1 MKKSLVLLPLLAAS
15 MAYAQQKRVITGTVQ
30 DVTTAKGLVGASVK
44 IDAQSVSSATSEA
57 GIIESVSVGS
67 ITTKEGHFSL
77 EIPAETQSVTISF
90 PGYEA
95 EILQLYPGQ
104 VQYTVKLQ
112 PVSTSN
118 KESSIQEVVLTGYQK
133 IEKRKL
139 TSAVNTVKM
148 NDIQQAG
155 VASVDKLL
163 EGQVA
168 GVVVT
173 PETGAPGSPAKIR
186 IRGTASLSGPQD
198 PLWVIDG
205 LPLEGNDVPDFS
217 DKDNLDQL
225 QNFSIAGLNP
235 NDIEDITILKDAAA
249 TAIYGARAANGVISI
264 TTKKGMKGAM
274 KVNFSADTFVNLR
287 PDFSKLNLLNAS
299 EKVDLELMLAGRSEL
314 TFRDDK
320 GEVMR
325 ILNATNQLNA
335 FRAGG
340 WEALNQEAQAQISAL
355 RSNNTDWGKLLYRTA
370 INHQYGASVSGGT
383 NNSDYYLSLGYFN
396 EQGTTIG
403 TGFERFNLTLKN
415 NYKVNDRLNV
425 GISVFGT
432 ESERKS
438 FVTDA
443 DASINPVNYSRNVN
457 PYLTPFNADGSY
469 RYDRD
474 IDGFDDR
481 YIPFN
486 FLEERENTHYS
497 LKNKSLKAILDI
509 DYKLARG
516 LKLASQFGIQYDVND
531 TEKYA
536 AQNTYF
542 TRKLKEATRYYQN
555 GGYKYFLPEG
565 AIKQNWDNDFFQ
577 YNWKL
582 QALYSSK
589 IGSRH
594 EIDLMAGSE
603 LRKTMDNTTVTKA
616 FGYNPVTKRATPIV
630 FPSSNYAS
638 DKRFEAYREIAPIEN
653 AYASFYATA
662 SYTFDR
668 KYTFFGSA
676 RYDGTN
682 LFGVDKKYRY
692 LPIWAASAS
701 WLASREEFMQNVDFI
716 SNLRFRGSYGLQGN
730 IDRNTSPYF
739 IGEYSDTSILP
750 GTKEDIINVI
760 SPPNGKL
767 RWEKTT
773 NTNVGVD
780 LGLFN
785 NRINLTADV
794 YHRKGTDMISMKET
808 PLETGFEY
816 TLVNWGS
823 LTNKGFEL
831 ALSTRNIN
839 NDIFKWSTTINFAH
853 NKSTV
858 LDEQVRD
865 NSTLPSRV
873 GLPVNAVFALKTAG
887 IDSNGNSLFWKGND
901 KVSASEFFQLFDEWG
916 DFYPGQLVGTKFS
929 NAEIRGLFTYIGDR
943 DPKYTGGIINNFKY
957 KNFDLAVSAAFN
969 LKQTVMRSPSFRGM
983 ELDRG
988 RNYTQDI
995 WQAGS
1000 TLPGITG
1007 GDIDANPDGW
1017 MANKWFADNRA
1028 NTYAL
1033 LDIWAKEISYLRI
1046 SSIRLG
1052 YTLPK
1057 NFTDQ
1062 VGVSSLRLNVE
1073 ARNLFVFSNGY
1084 DGYFDP
1090 ETYGNIYAQ
1099 PIQKSV
1105 TVGLNLSF

>member
-1 MKKSLVLLPLLAAS
+1 M
-15 MAYAQQKRVITGTVQ
+15 
-30 DVTTAKGLVGASVK
+30 
-44 IDAQSVSSATSEA
+44 
-57 GIIESVSVGS
+57 
-67 ITTKEGHFSL
+67 
-77 EIPAETQSVTISF
+77 
-90 PGYEA
+90 
-95 EILQLYPGQ
+95 
-104 VQYTVKLQ
+104 
-112 PVSTSN
+112 
-118 KESSIQEVVLTGYQK
+118 
-133 IEKRKL
+133 
-139 TSAVNTVKM
+139 
-148 NDIQQAG
+148 
-155 VASVDKLL
+155 
-163 EGQVA
+163 
-168 GVVVT
+168 
-173 PETGAPGSPAKIR
+173 
-186 IRGTASLSGPQD
+186 
-198 PLWVIDG
+198 
-205 LPLEGNDVPDFS
+205 
-217 DKDNLDQL
+217 
-225 QNFSIAGLNP
+225 
-235 NDIEDITILKDAAA
+235 
-249 TAIYGARAANGVISI
+249 
-264 TTKKGMKGAM
+264 
-274 KVNFSADTFVNLR
+274 
-287 PDFSKLNLLNAS
+287 
-299 EKVDLELMLAGRSEL
+299 
-314 TFRDDK
+314 
-320 GEVMR
+320 
-325 ILNATNQLNA
+325 
-335 FRAGG
+335 
-340 WEALNQEAQAQISAL
+340 
-355 RSNNTDWGKLLYRTA
+355 
-370 INHQYGASVSGGT
+370 
-383 NNSDYYLSLGYFN
+383 
-396 EQGTTIG
+396 
-403 TGFERFNLTLKN
+403 
-415 NYKVNDRLNV
+415 
-425 GISVFGT
+425 
-432 ESERKS
+432 
-438 FVTDA
+438 
-443 DASINPVNYSRNVN
+443 
-457 PYLTPFNADGSY
+457 
-469 RYDRD
+469 
-474 IDGFDDR
+474 
-481 YIPFN
+481 
-486 FLEERENTHYS
+486 
-497 LKNKSLKAILDI
+497 
-509 DYKLARG
+509 
-516 LKLASQFGIQYDVND
+516 ND

-839 NDIFKWSTTINFAH
+839 NDNFKWSTTINFAH

-887 IDSNGNSLFWKGND
+887 IDSNGNPLFWKGND

-929 NAEIRGLFTYIGDR
+929 NSEIRGLFTYIGDR

>member
-1 MKKSLVLLPLLAAS
+1 M
-15 MAYAQQKRVITGTVQ
+15 
-30 DVTTAKGLVGASVK
+30 
-44 IDAQSVSSATSEA
+44 
-57 GIIESVSVGS
+57 
-67 ITTKEGHFSL
+67 
-77 EIPAETQSVTISF
+77 
-90 PGYEA
+90 
-95 EILQLYPGQ
+95 
-104 VQYTVKLQ
+104 
-112 PVSTSN
+112 
-118 KESSIQEVVLTGYQK
+118 
-133 IEKRKL
+133 
-139 TSAVNTVKM
+139 
-148 NDIQQAG
+148 
-155 VASVDKLL
+155 
-163 EGQVA
+163 
-168 GVVVT
+168 
-173 PETGAPGSPAKIR
+173 
-186 IRGTASLSGPQD
+186 
-198 PLWVIDG
+198 
-205 LPLEGNDVPDFS
+205 
-217 DKDNLDQL
+217 
-225 QNFSIAGLNP
+225 
-235 NDIEDITILKDAAA
+235 
-249 TAIYGARAANGVISI
+249 
-264 TTKKGMKGAM
+264 
-274 KVNFSADTFVNLR
+274 
-287 PDFSKLNLLNAS
+287 
-299 EKVDLELMLAGRSEL
+299 
-314 TFRDDK
+314 
-320 GEVMR
+320 
-325 ILNATNQLNA
+325 
-335 FRAGG
+335 
-340 WEALNQEAQAQISAL
+340 
-355 RSNNTDWGKLLYRTA
+355 
-370 INHQYGASVSGGT
+370 
-383 NNSDYYLSLGYFN
+383 
-396 EQGTTIG
+396 
-403 TGFERFNLTLKN
+403 
-415 NYKVNDRLNV
+415 
-425 GISVFGT
+425 
-432 ESERKS
+432 
-438 FVTDA
+438 
-443 DASINPVNYSRNVN
+443 
-457 PYLTPFNADGSY
+457 
-469 RYDRD
+469 
-474 IDGFDDR
+474 
-481 YIPFN
+481 
-486 FLEERENTHYS
+486 
-497 LKNKSLKAILDI
+497 
-509 DYKLARG
+509 
-516 LKLASQFGIQYDVND
+516 
-531 TEKYA
+531 
-536 AQNTYF
+536 
-542 TRKLKEATRYYQN
+542 
-555 GGYKYFLPEG
+555 
-565 AIKQNWDNDFFQ
+565 
-577 YNWKL
+577 
-582 QALYSSK
+582 
-589 IGSRH
+589 
-594 EIDLMAGSE
+594 
-603 LRKTMDNTTVTKA
+603 
-616 FGYNPVTKRATPIV
+616 TKRATPIV

-750 GTKEDIINVI
+750 GTREDIINVI

-839 NDIFKWSTTINFAH
+839 NDNFKWSTTINFAH

-887 IDSNGNSLFWKGND
+887 IDSNGNPLFWKGND

-916 DFYPGQLVGTKFS
+916 DCYPGQLVGTKFS
-929 NAEIRGLFTYIGDR
+929 NSEIRGLFTYIGDR

-1000 TLPGITG
+1000 TLAGITG

>member
-1 MKKSLVLLPLLAAS
+1 
-15 MAYAQQKRVITGTVQ
+15 
-30 DVTTAKGLVGASVK
+30 
-44 IDAQSVSSATSEA
+44 
-57 GIIESVSVGS
+57 
-67 ITTKEGHFSL
+67 
-77 EIPAETQSVTISF
+77 
-90 PGYEA
+90 
-95 EILQLYPGQ
+95 
-104 VQYTVKLQ
+104 
-112 PVSTSN
+112 
-118 KESSIQEVVLTGYQK
+118 
-133 IEKRKL
+133 
-139 TSAVNTVKM
+139 
-148 NDIQQAG
+148 
-155 VASVDKLL
+155 
-163 EGQVA
+163 
-168 GVVVT
+168 
-173 PETGAPGSPAKIR
+173 
-186 IRGTASLSGPQD
+186 
-198 PLWVIDG
+198 
-205 LPLEGNDVPDFS
+205 
-217 DKDNLDQL
+217 
-225 QNFSIAGLNP
+225 
-235 NDIEDITILKDAAA
+235 
-249 TAIYGARAANGVISI
+249 
-264 TTKKGMKGAM
+264 
-274 KVNFSADTFVNLR
+274 
-287 PDFSKLNLLNAS
+287 
-299 EKVDLELMLAGRSEL
+299 
-314 TFRDDK
+314 
-320 GEVMR
+320 
-325 ILNATNQLNA
+325 
-335 FRAGG
+335 
-340 WEALNQEAQAQISAL
+340 
-355 RSNNTDWGKLLYRTA
+355 
-370 INHQYGASVSGGT
+370 
-383 NNSDYYLSLGYFN
+383 
-396 EQGTTIG
+396 
-403 TGFERFNLTLKN
+403 
-415 NYKVNDRLNV
+415 
-425 GISVFGT
+425 
-432 ESERKS
+432 
-438 FVTDA
+438 
-443 DASINPVNYSRNVN
+443 
-457 PYLTPFNADGSY
+457 
-469 RYDRD
+469 
-474 IDGFDDR
+474 
-481 YIPFN
+481 
-486 FLEERENTHYS
+486 
-497 LKNKSLKAILDI
+497 
-509 DYKLARG
+509 
-516 LKLASQFGIQYDVND
+516 VND

-839 NDIFKWSTTINFAH
+839 NDNFKWSTTINFAH

-887 IDSNGNSLFWKGND
+887 IDSNGNPLFWKGND

-929 NAEIRGLFTYIGDR
+929 NSEIRGLFTYIGDR